1 MSRALKC
8 EVGAFAVVWFALMPY
23 GGKEVYAALGT
34 QDNVFLRCLGT
45 VVVTAI
51 GSAGL
56 TGLLWGVYW
65 AFQRIAGRWGRLF
78 VIPWIG
84 ISVWLFPYIL
94 DRSWPDSNPNPAGT
108 AAFFAVFGVAGILL
122 LVMGLCFRGWRR

>member
-8 EVGAFAVVWFALMPY
+8 EVGVFAVVWFALMLY
-23 GGKEVYAALGT
+23 GDKQVYATLWT

-45 VVVTAI
+45 VVETAI

-65 AFQRIAGRWGRLF
+65 AFQQIAGRWGRLF

-94 DRSWPDSNPNPAGT
+94 DRNWPHTNPDPVGT
-108 AAFFAVFGVAGILL
+108 AALFAVLGAAGILL
-122 LVMGLCFRGWRR
+122 LAIGLCFRGWRR

>member
-1 MSRALKC
+1 VSRALKC
-8 EVGAFAVVWFALMPY
+8 EVGAFAVVWFALMLY
-23 GGKEVYAALGT
+23 GGKEVYAALWT

-45 VVVTAI
+45 VVETAI

-94 DRSWPDSNPNPAGT
+94 DRSWPDTNPNPAGT
-108 AAFFAVFGVAGILL
+108 AAFFAVFGAAGMLL
-122 LVMGLCFRGWRR
+122 LVTGLCFRGWRR